1 MLTLKQIEA
10 FYWVGTLG
18 GFGAAA
24 VKLNIAQSTISKRIQ
39 ELEERLQVP
48 LFDRET
54 HTGRLTA
61 QGMAVMPVA
70 EEMLRLEQRLRDAVS
85 SPRIYSGTFRIGVT
99 ELVSQMLGASQVGRT
114 VPRKPAAVTT
124 DMNVG
129 ELAVRGALSFASS
142 RKTAA

>member
-1 MLTLKQIEA
+1 MSSVRSLLVIA
-10 FYWVGTLG
+10 IW
-18 GFGAAA
+18 FGLA
-24 VKLNIAQSTISKRIQ
+24 
-39 ELEERLQVP
+39 
-48 LFDRET
+48 
-54 HTGRLTA
+54 
-61 QGMAVMPVA
+61 
-70 EEMLRLEQRLRDAVS
+70 
-85 SPRIYSGTFRIGVT
+85 IGVT